1 MNIPKDTD
9 NDKEV
14 DEDDVDIPEDSFRL
28 VLEDTI
34 VQEDTLVQNVTNRK
48 RKLNVLHITMANNIC
63 LFLQS

>member
-14 DEDDVDIPEDSFRL
+14 DEDDVDIPDDSFCL